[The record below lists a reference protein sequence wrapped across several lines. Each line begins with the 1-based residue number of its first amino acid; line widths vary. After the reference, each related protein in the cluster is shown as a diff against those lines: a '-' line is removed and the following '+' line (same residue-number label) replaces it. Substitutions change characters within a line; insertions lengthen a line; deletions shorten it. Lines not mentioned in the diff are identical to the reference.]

1 MAMRKSLKGFVLTL
15 ALFGASIAA
24 QAEEAANN
32 AAGKIYGTEATFGVQ
47 SLGNGRCH
55 IHRGGVSINA
65 SDDEWKLVIA
75 PLDSVE
81 VVDGKI
87 FVSCSFGRFETKDS
101 LMLKTPKGQ
110 IMYHFSYCSNQGANG
125 IMSGWEVGRIRSEH
139 MEFFHEHN
147 ADKELPDY
155 SSLLAS
161 APSKAHAFGTTP
173 AAPETVNYG
182 FRVVDGKKLSEAEL
196 EAQRKAAEAKGYKP
210 TTRKLVIK

>member
-1 MAMRKSLKGFVLTL
+1 MRRILVGLTL
-15 ALFGASIAA
+15 ALALTSASTRVY
-24 QAEEAANN
+24 AEEN
-32 AAGKIYGTEATFGVQ
+32 AADKAASWGSEKTFGVKD
-47 SLGNGRCH
+47 LGSGRYQLQK
-55 IHRGGVSINA
+55 GDVNINIA
-65 SDDEWKLVIA
+65 ANEWRLSVA

-81 VVDGKI
+81 VDAE
-87 FVSCSFGRFETKDS
+87 GRLWVISSLGRYQSTDS

-110 IMYHFSYCSNQGANG
+110 AMYLFEYNSNQGAAG
-125 IMSGWEVGRIRSEH
+125 ICSGWELGRVTT
-139 MEFFHEHN
+139 
-147 ADKELPDY
+147 ADEELFKPYREGEELPDY